1 MQLYYT
7 VQLRKIYG
15 GNEKMVI
22 LKIFK
27 ILFDYTHTA
36 CLFKKQTYLFCLL
49 CWTPNLVWLCHF
61 LSLGDQ
67 RDYQI
72 MSLDK
77 FLVGFFFIFF
87 HNFHLK
93 NILKLSWK
101 GKKRQNLKSVL
112 QSSELLKQSDSNL
125 HSHLYSE
132 AGYLNSD
139 SFSGF
144 VRWNRFFLDLKMEKM
159 TLVLNS
165 RYSNT

>member
-1 MQLYYT
+1 MITPLQL
-7 VQLRKIYG
+7 VFSRNKP
-15 GNEKMVI
+15 
-22 LKIFK
+22 IFFVCCVGHLT
-27 ILFDYTHTA
+27 LFD
-36 CLFKKQTYLFCLL
+36 CVIFFSWWSK
-49 CWTPNLVWLCHF
+49 
-61 LSLGDQ
+61 
-67 RDYQI
+67 DYQI

-101 GKKRQNLKSVL
+101 GKKRQSLKSVL

>member
-1 MQLYYT
+1 MS
-7 VQLRKIYG
+7 
-15 GNEKMVI
+15 
-22 LKIFK
+22 
-27 ILFDYTHTA
+27 
-36 CLFKKQTYLFCLL
+36 
-49 CWTPNLVWLCHF
+49 F

-101 GKKRQNLKSVL
+101 GEKRQSLKSVL

-125 HSHLYSE
+125 HSHLYSG

-144 VRWNRFFLDLKMEKM
+144 FRWNRFFLDLKMEKM
-159 TLVLNS
+159 TLSIKFKIFQQINNLFQGILITKNLNKDIKKTFK
-165 RYSNT
+165 RW